1 MNLGSKNLIFFFAT
15 PKGKLNTPT
24 GRLSLLYTERI
35 LFRLIHFSCILIA
48 TINIIN
54 AYGYR
59 NYKLLL
65 IVGAWVLTFIEFFV
79 ERSEAI
85 NAGAPLPTG

>member
-1 MNLGSKNLIFFFAT
+1 M
-15 PKGKLNTPT
+15 PT
-24 GRLSLLYTERI
+24 GELLALYSASI
-35 LFRLIHFSCILIA
+35 LFLLSNFSCIFIA
-48 TINIIN
+48 TVNSIN
-54 AYGYR
+54 AYDWR

-79 ERSEAI
+79 ERSEDS

>member
-1 MNLGSKNLIFFFAT
+1 MPMGELLA
-15 PKGKLNTPT
+15 
-24 GRLSLLYTERI
+24 LYTASI
-35 LFRLIHFSCILIA
+35 LFLLSHFSCILIA
-48 TINIIN
+48 TVNGIN
-54 AYGYR
+54 AYGKR
-59 NYKLLL
+59 NYKLPL

>member
-1 MNLGSKNLIFFFAT
+1 MNLGTT

-24 GRLSLLYTERI
+24 GRLSALYTARI
-35 LFRLIHFSCILIA
+35 LFCLIHFSCILIA
-48 TINIIN
+48 TVNIIN
-54 AYGYR
+54 AYGQR

-79 ERSEAI
+79 D
-85 NAGAPLPTG
+85 

>member
-1 MNLGSKNLIFFFAT
+1 M
-15 PKGKLNTPT
+15 PT
-24 GRLSLLYTERI
+24 GELSALCTASI
-35 LFRLIHFSCILIA
+35 LFLLSYFSCIFIA
-48 TINIIN
+48 TVNSIN
-54 AYGYR
+54 AYGWR

-79 ERSEAI
+79 ERGEAI